1 MLSSF
6 TMASLAASVLLG
18 VVVAGLAGCSESKA
32 PAARG
37 DDLKV
42 DIDASAAPPPADIG
56 DDASTQN
63 SPFAPVDGPYGPL
76 PDGYAPLAVCAQCAC
91 DGSTF
96 CYGGSPYTSFS
107 GACDQ
112 TANASLG
119 LGCHAIPAGCAAEPD
134 CVCLLQALGTQMPCY
149 AACANDGNG
158 GFTIYCAP

>member
-6 TMASLAASVLLG
+6 TMASVPASVLVG

-32 PAARG
+32 PTGRG

-42 DIDASAAPPPADIG
+42 DVDASAVSPPADDG
-56 DDASTQN
+56 DDASTQD

-76 PDGYAPLAVCAQCAC
+76 PDGYSPLAVCAQCAC

-96 CYGGSPYTSFS
+96 CYGGSPSTSFS

-112 TANASLG
+112 TANAALG
-119 LGCHAIPAGCAAEPD
+119 VGCHAIPAGCAAEPD

-149 AACANDGNG
+149 AACADESNG
-158 GFTIYCAP
+158 GFTIFCAP